1 MDSNTGRG
9 WDGWHCSLSRPTR
22 RAWHEPP
29 TRCCRKERIQQ
40 HDGVLSRRLPGR
52 FLAKCASL
60 TGRESIGPLH
70 ASHSVADCAALG
82 EWPSAPAYDIRR
94 GRHIRLDLALSAT
107 PCPPVARNACPGTA
121 NPRPFFRPN
130 CPSPRPRVHTRRPP
144 KPGSLSSPA
153 HALLSCSSPPI
164 PPVYVTRAPPP
175 PSPPSTSRAWMPCAR
190 PCPPLP
196 LLQYDGGGRRS
207 LERGPLGARG
217 QQEVG
222 AGGRRECTP
231 GRDAGGVGGGVA
243 RRDADLGV
251 ISLRPQA
258 PPLLLSPPPMQ
269 KRRTRGASFE
279 APEMEWKGG
288 RTVHC
293 VLDTSRG
300 APSLARTMSQRGG
313 PPRQSLGVG
322 VGPHLAWEI
331 MFAGGCGTF
340 NTAMRSI
347 VYTG

>member
-1 MDSNTGRG
+1 MPRDRQPPPFFPPPLPLATSTGA
-9 WDGWHCSLSRPTR
+9 HSAPP
-22 RAWHEPP
+22 RAW
-29 TRCCRKERIQQ
+29 
-40 HDGVLSRRLPGR
+40 LSL
-52 FLAKCASL
+52 
-60 TGRESIGPLH
+60 E
-70 ASHSVADCAALG
+70 
-82 EWPSAPAYDIRR
+82 
-94 GRHIRLDLALSAT
+94 
-107 PCPPVARNACPGTA
+107 PCP
-121 NPRPFFRPN
+121 
-130 CPSPRPRVHTRRPP
+130 RPP
-144 KPGSLSSPA
+144 LVLLSSDP
-153 HALLSCSSPPI
+153 SCI
-164 PPVYVTRAPPP
+164 APPP